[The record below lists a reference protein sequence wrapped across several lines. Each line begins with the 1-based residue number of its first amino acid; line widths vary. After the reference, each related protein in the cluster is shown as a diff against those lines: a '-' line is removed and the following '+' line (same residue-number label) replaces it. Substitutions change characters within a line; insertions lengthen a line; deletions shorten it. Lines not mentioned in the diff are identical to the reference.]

1 MNVSMKTMVSVIV
14 ATHRRDRGLA
24 EALESLAQ
32 QTYEN
37 VEIVLV
43 DDSADETWNN
53 KVGAIVTAFQ
63 AAHPDANMQHLVNEE
78 NLGSAKTRNKGIEA
92 ARGEYVTFLD
102 DDDVYLPEKVARQ
115 VQLMIDGGFDYS
127 TTDLDLYNE
136 QGKLVDQ
143 RIRTYIKETDY
154 HSLLKYHLMHHLTGT
169 DTLMF
174 RRDYLIKIG
183 MFAPID
189 AGDEYYLMQRA
200 IDGKG
205 KFGYL
210 PGCDIKAYIHTGNG
224 GLSSGDF
231 KIKGEK
237 ALLAFKKQYF
247 AMLSKKDQR
256 YIMMRHHAVVAFA
269 EIRRKKYGQFFVGAL
284 RAFGWS
290 PFGLLRM
297 VLIER

>member
-1 MNVSMKTMVSVIV
+1 MKPIVSVVV
-14 ATHRRDRGLA
+14 ATYRREKGLR

-43 DDSADETWNN
+43 DDNAEKDWN
-53 KVGAIVTAFQ
+53 KKIGDIAEAFQ
-63 AAHPDANMQHLVNEE
+63 AAHPEANLRYLVNEE
-78 NLGSAKTRNKGIEA
+78 NLGSAKTRNRGIEA
-92 ARGEYVTFLD
+92 AKGEFVTFLD

-115 VQLMIDGGFDYS
+115 VQLMVDGGYDYS

-143 RIRTYIKETDY
+143 RIRTYIQKTDY
-154 HSLLKYHLMHHLTGT
+154 HSMLRYHLMHHLTGT

-174 RRDYLIKIG
+174 RREYLIQIG

-210 PGCDIKAYIHTGNG
+210 PGCDIKAYIHTGAG

-237 ALLAFKKQYF
+237 ALLEFKKQYF
-247 AMLSKKDQR
+247 PMLPKKDQR

-269 EIRRKKYGQFFVGAL
+269 EIRRRKYGRFFAEAV

-290 PFGLLRM
+290 PFGLMRM

>member
-1 MNVSMKTMVSVIV
+1 VKPMVSVVV
-14 ATHRRDRGLA
+14 ATYRREKELQD
-24 EALESLAQ
+24 ALESLAQ

-37 VEIVLV
+37 VEIILV
-43 DDSADETWNN
+43 DDNAEKSWNG
-53 KVGAIVTAFQ
+53 KVGRIAGLFRETHPEVNLQYIVNA
-63 AAHPDANMQHLVNEE
+63 E
-78 NLGSAKTRNKGIEA
+78 NLGSAKTRNTGIEA
-92 ARGEYVTFLD
+92 AQGEYVTFLD

-115 VQLMIDGGFDYS
+115 VRLMIDGGYDYS
-127 TTDLDLYNE
+127 TTDLNLYNE
-136 QGKLVDQ
+136 RGKLVDR
-143 RIRTYIKETDY
+143 RIRTYIQKTDY
-154 HSLLKYHLMHHLTGT
+154 RSMLRYHLMHHLTGT

-174 RRDYLIKIG
+174 RREYLMQIG
-183 MFAPID
+183 MFAPIN

-200 IDGKG
+200 IDGRG

-210 PGCDIKAYIHTGNG
+210 PGCDIKAYIHTGEV

-237 ALLAFKKQYF
+237 KLLEFKKQYF
-247 AMLSKKDQR
+247 PMLAKKDQR

-269 EIRRKKYGQFFVGAL
+269 EIRRKKYGRFFTEAV

-290 PFGLLRM
+290 PLGMMRM

>member
-1 MNVSMKTMVSVIV
+1 MKPIVSVVV
-14 ATHRRDRGLA
+14 ATYRREKGLR

-43 DDSADETWNN
+43 DDNAEKDWN
-53 KVGAIVTAFQ
+53 KKIGDIAEAFQ
-63 AAHPDANMQHLVNEE
+63 TAHPEANLRYLVNEE
-78 NLGSAKTRNKGIEA
+78 NLGSAKTRNRGIEA
-92 ARGEYVTFLD
+92 AKGEFVTFLD

-115 VQLMIDGGFDYS
+115 VQLMADGGYDYS

-143 RIRTYIKETDY
+143 RIRTYIQKTDY
-154 HSLLKYHLMHHLTGT
+154 HSMLRYHLMHHLTGT

-174 RRDYLIKIG
+174 RREYLIQIG

-210 PGCDIKAYIHTGNG
+210 PGCDIKAYIHTGAG

-237 ALLAFKKQYF
+237 ALLEFKKQYF
-247 AMLSKKDQR
+247 PMLLKKDQR

-269 EIRRKKYGQFFVGAL
+269 EIRRRKYGRFFAEAV

-290 PFGLLRM
+290 PFGLMRM